1 MESKVKK
8 QILASLNNPSSFD
21 PIAKQSFDAAD
32 KNKNGTIDK
41 SELFQCM
48 KDVADGLGT
57 PIPNKQEL
65 EKMFK
70 TLDIDQNG
78 TLDFNEFKI
87 FVKDNMIKM
96 INEM

>member
-1 MESKVKK
+1 MESQVKK
-8 QILASLNNPSSFD
+8 QILASLNNPKTFD

-57 PIPNKQEL
+57 PTPNKQEL

-70 TLDIDQNG
+70 TLDIDKNG
-78 TLDFNEFKI
+78 TIDFNEFKS
-87 FVKDNMIKM
+87 FVKENMIKM
-96 INEM
+96 INEL

>member
-1 MESKVKK
+1 MNSQLKK
-8 QILASLNNPSSFD
+8 QLLESLNNPTAFN
-21 PIAKQSFDAAD
+21 PIAKQSFDSAD

-48 KDVADGLGT
+48 KEIADGLGT
-57 PIPNKQEL
+57 PIPNKEEL

-70 TLDIDQNG
+70 KLDIDKSG
-78 TLDFNEFKI
+78 TIDFNEFKI